1 MEARAFPGPEL
12 LEGCRELAWDCCENT
27 RKSEMF
33 GVSIVSAS
41 CVPCHGPGGGQVE
54 ALPCPREWTLRQP
67 LPS

>member
-41 CVPCHGPGGGQVE
+41 CVLVTDLVG
-54 ALPCPREWTLRQP
+54 AKWRPCPALGSGP
-67 LPS
+67 